1 MIHDSNKRN
10 ANLLLLLFFCAVA
23 YIYLDCALPRA
34 YEEVREDPSR
44 EKRTKRLE
52 KHAVGDE
59 EMANFYAQRVAL
71 SRPEEVA
78 VLERATKAGA
88 AGKGKVAAVGR
99 ARKCLRAFRAAV
111 VVAMRN
117 ESVDDWHFRNKYR
130 RGCA

>member
-59 EMANFYAQRVAL
+59 EMANFYAQRV
-71 SRPEEVA
+71 
-78 VLERATKAGA
+78 GA
-88 AGKGKVAAVGR
+88 FQARGSGGAGKGNKSGGGGKGKGGSSGKGEKMPTSISGSGGGGNAK
-99 ARKCLRAFRAAV
+99 RK
-111 VVAMRN
+111 
-117 ESVDDWHFRNKYR
+117 R
-130 RGCA
+130 R